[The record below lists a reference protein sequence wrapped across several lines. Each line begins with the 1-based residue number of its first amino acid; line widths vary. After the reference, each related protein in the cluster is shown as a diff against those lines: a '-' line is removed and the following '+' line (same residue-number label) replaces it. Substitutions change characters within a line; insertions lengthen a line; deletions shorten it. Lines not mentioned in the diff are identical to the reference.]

1 MNDAVRPPRLVP
13 LLYFGTAYISLA
25 LACALAAIWPRAVA
39 GFFYHSW
46 MVAIVHLITLGWITF
61 SLLGTLYVIGPL
73 TMQASLPVRRG
84 DYFGY
89 GLAVTGVVGMV
100 AHFWIEEFGGM
111 AWSAA
116 TATAGVLYVV
126 ARIARDLRRQ
136 ALADGP
142 TLHIAFGCV
151 NFVVAA
157 SMGIL
162 LGFDKVLH
170 FLPGFVLANVFAHA
184 HLAALGWATMITI
197 GVAYRLLPSIAPAR
211 MPAPRFVLASAVVLE
226 AGVAGLF
233 VSLLLQSRWTIFF
246 GIVVAAALAATAA
259 HLTWTLRAPAPAR
272 AVASAIDFA
281 WLHAAGA
288 SVSLLVAIGLGATL
302 LVAPLSPFSLRAAAA
317 YGVFGLVGF
326 LAQMVVAI
334 EARLVPL
341 RDRMLQAVVFVGW
354 SVGVPALAAGLF
366 LESVTLVS
374 GGAWALLASLA
385 ITTLDTISVVA
396 PVMRRTKRLAAL
408 DAIART
414 WRKPTVSARL

>member
-1 MNDAVRPPRLVP
+1 MNDTVRPPRLVP
-13 LLYFGTAYISLA
+13 LLYFGTAYVSLA
-25 LACALAAIWPRAVA
+25 LACALAALWPRAVA

-61 SLLGTLYVIGPL
+61 SLLGTFYVIGPL
-73 TMQASLPVRRG
+73 TMRASMPARRG
-84 DYFGY
+84 DYFAY

-116 TATAGVLYVV
+116 TVTAGVLYVV
-126 ARIARDLRRQ
+126 ARIARDLRWK

-157 SMGIL
+157 SIGIL

-170 FLPGFVLANVFAHA
+170 FLAGFVLSNVFAHA

-197 GVAYRLLPSIAPAR
+197 GVAYRLLPRIAPAR
-211 MPAPRFVLASAVVLE
+211 IPAPRFVHANAIVLE

-246 GIVVAAALAATAA
+246 GIVVAVALAATAG
-259 HLTWTLRAPAPAR
+259 HLIWTLRAPAPTR
-272 AVASAIDFA
+272 AVAVTIDFA

-288 SVSLLVAIGLGATL
+288 GVSLFVAIALGVTL

-354 SVGVPALAAGLF
+354 SVGVPTLAAGLF
-366 LESVTLVS
+366 LESATLVA

-385 ITTLDTISVVA
+385 IATLDTMSVVA
-396 PVMRRTKRLAAL
+396 PAMRRTKRLALL
-408 DAIART
+408 DAIGRT
-414 WRKPTVSARL
+414 

>member
-1 MNDAVRPPRLVP
+1 MNDTVRPPRLVP
-13 LLYFGTAYISLA
+13 QLYFGTAYVSLA
-25 LACALAAIWPRAVA
+25 LACALAALWPRAVA

-116 TATAGVLYVV
+116 TATAGVLYVI

-197 GVAYRLLPSIAPAR
+197 GVAYRLLPMILPAA
-211 MPAPRFVLASAVVLE
+211 MPSGPRLWLSAVLLQT
-226 AGVAGLF
+226 GVTGLF
-233 VSLLLQSRWTIFF
+233 ITLL
-246 GIVVAAALAATAA
+246 
-259 HLTWTLRAPAPAR
+259 AR
-272 AVASAIDFA
+272 GPFA
-281 WLHAAGA
+281 W
-288 SVSLLVAIGLGATL
+288 I
-302 LVAPLSPFSLRAAAA
+302 F
-317 YGVFGLVGF
+317 
-326 LAQMVVAI
+326 
-334 EARLVPL
+334 
-341 RDRMLQAVVFVGW
+341 
-354 SVGVPALAAGLF
+354 AL
-366 LESVTLVS
+366 
-374 GGAWALLASLA
+374 
-385 ITTLDTISVVA
+385 
-396 PVMRRTKRLAAL
+396 
-408 DAIART
+408 
-414 WRKPTVSARL
+414 